1 MGMDAI
7 TRLLQ
12 RIRYLWSSGRYGD
25 DLAEE
30 LEAHR
35 ASVQAHLESEGVPR
49 AEAAARSWRAMGN
62 VTLALED
69 SRDVWV
75 GPVLQR
81 VWRDAVYGARG
92 LRREPTFAAT
102 ALLALTIGIATTT
115 TAFSVVDAELW
126 KPLPFAEADRL
137 VSVRAMRS
145 GRYDD
150 LTGRDVEEWRAR
162 SRTARYIA
170 ALPSTRRVL
179 QADHAESVT
188 VRAVTDD
195 FLDVLGVQPSIGRGL
210 ISGGRDTA
218 VLTDTAW
225 TRLFNRDPAALGR
238 TILVDSRAFTIVGI
252 TANTRLEF
260 MAEPDFYIPLDPGQD
275 LGTLDKPATL
285 QDVYARMHDG
295 VRIGEAQAELRAL
308 ASSTAPQDPA
318 AARVLSLVDLQQDS
332 TGYNWRELYFFLG
345 AAGVLLLLS
354 GLNVAGLLLSRALR
368 RQREFAIRGALG
380 GGVAALVRQ
389 LVVEGAVLAVP
400 ASAGGLLAATWLLRL
415 ITVHVPPGHLERG
428 GHLELD
434 VRAAIFVFGLCAM
447 TTIILALTPMLFA
460 RRIDLNVTLGQGTR
474 SVGPSR
480 RDRILRTA
488 LLVGQITVTVVL
500 LGAAA
505 LFTASF
511 RRVIS
516 APLGFEPDG
525 RVAVRLALSG
535 SRYAGDAALSGF
547 TARLLDEASGLQG
560 FRSVSVGSS
569 SPLDNRGGPA
579 MNLAIPGRPRPER
592 GKEPSAVVRAV
603 TPAFFRT
610 LGIHVSAGREFTPSD
625 APGAPRVAIVNE
637 LLAQR
642 LFPGET
648 VIGRELDITPRFRT
662 GWTNRPGIVVIVGV
676 VGNVRNFGINEV
688 EFNNIYLPFAQAPSP
703 AFELVVNSQVPAAD
717 AIASIR
723 AVVARVDPSLP
734 LANVTTFS
742 DRVEGAVRGDRFN
755 MTIVLFFAAAATLL
769 AAIGIYGAMACSIQ
783 ERTREFGIRTAL
795 GARPMA
801 VLRTAL
807 SSALRIALAGA
818 AFGLALAFAI
828 ARLLGNA
835 LYLVPGEHGGLLYG
849 VRSTDPLILGSA
861 AVIAIAVALTAGFV
875 PAREVVRIDP
885 LVALR
890 SE

>member
-1 MGMDAI
+1 MDTV
-7 TRLLQ
+7 TRWLR
-12 RIRYLWSSGRYGD
+12 RIRYVLSSGRHAD
-25 DLAEE
+25 DLAAE

-35 ASVQAHLESEGVPR
+35 ASVQARLESDGVPR
-49 AEAAARSWRAMGN
+49 EEAVARSRQAMGN
-62 VTLALED
+62 MTLARED

-75 GPVLQR
+75 GPALQR
-81 VWRDAVYGARG
+81 VWRDAVYGVRG
-92 LRREPTFAAT
+92 LRREPTFAMT

-126 KPLPFAEADRL
+126 KPLPFPDADRL
-137 VSVRAMRS
+137 VAVRALRG
-145 GRYDD
+145 GRFDD
-150 LTGRDVEEWRAR
+150 FTGRDVQDWRAR

-170 ALPSTRRVL
+170 AMPAVRRVL

-188 VRAVTDD
+188 VRAITDD

-210 ISGGRDTA
+210 TSSERDTA
-218 VLTDTAW
+218 ILTDAAW
-225 TRLFNRDPAALGR
+225 TRLFNRDPAVLGR
-238 TILVDSRAFTIVGI
+238 TMLLDSRSFTLVGI
-252 TANTRLEF
+252 TANTRFEF
-260 MAEPDFYIPLDPGQD
+260 TAEPDFYVPLDPGQD
-275 LGTLDKPATL
+275 LGTLDKPSRL
-285 QDVYARMHDG
+285 QDVYARLHDG
-295 VRIGEAQAELRAL
+295 IAIGEAQAEIRSLE
-308 ASSTAPQDPA
+308 SVQAPQDPA
-318 AARVLSLVDLQQDS
+318 GARVLSLVDLQEDS

-400 ASAGGLLAATWLLRL
+400 ASAAGLLAATWLLRL
-415 ITVHVPPGHLERG
+415 ITIHVPPGHLERG
-428 GHLELD
+428 GHIEVD
-434 VRAAIFVFGLCAM
+434 VRAAAFVLAVCAV

-460 RRIDLNVTLGQGTR
+460 RRIDLNITLAQGAR
-474 SVGPSR
+474 AVGPSR
-480 RDRILRTA
+480 HDRLLRTT
-488 LLVGQITVTVVL
+488 LLIGQVTVTVVL
-500 LGAAA
+500 LAAAA

-516 APLGFEPDG
+516 APLGFEPGG

-535 SRYAGDAALSGF
+535 SRYGGDAAIAGF
-547 TARLLDEASGLQG
+547 SARLLDEAAGLEG
-560 FRSVSVGSS
+560 LRAVSDGSS

-603 TPAFFRT
+603 TPDFFRT
-610 LGIHVSAGREFTPSD
+610 LGIHLSAGRAFTPSD

-642 LFPGET
+642 LFPGEP
-648 VIGRELDITPRFRT
+648 VIGRELDVTPRFRT
-662 GWTNRPGIVVIVGV
+662 GWTNRPGIVTIVGV
-676 VGNVRNFGINEV
+676 VANVRNFGINEV
-688 EFNNIYLPFAQAPSP
+688 EFNNIYLPFAQAPTP
-703 AFELVVNSQVPAAD
+703 GFELVVHSQESPAD

-723 AVVARVDPSLP
+723 SVLARVDPSLP
-734 LANVTTFS
+734 VANVTTLD
-742 DRVEGAVRGDRFN
+742 DRVEGAIRGDRFN
-755 MTIVLFFAAAATLL
+755 MTIVLFFAGAATLL

-795 GARPMA
+795 GAQPMA
-801 VLRTAL
+801 VLRTAI
-807 SSALRIALAGA
+807 SMASRVALAGA
-818 AFGLALAFAI
+818 ALGLGVAFAL
-828 ARLLGNA
+828 ARLLGSA

-861 AVIAIAVALTAGFV
+861 AVVVVAVALAAGFV
-875 PAREVVRIDP
+875 PARHAARIDP

-890 SE
+890 TD